1 MPNLPGLRPTGD
13 RPSVGGRNTPR
24 VATQGPRFQTPGLR
38 PVANPV
44 ETFSRPQAAQ
54 TDNSWLS
61 LARAL
66 GDISPAI
73 NQMLDGEA
81 NRQKQAQ
88 EDLANRRI
96 NGMSFEEARAAVDG
110 GQISELQNP
119 WYNAAFMKQYGER
132 LAYDRINQLS
142 VEYETSPDKATMN
155 FDQFVAGTMAK
166 DLEQH
171 GDNKFFMAGYT
182 PLMQSFNAQRGV
194 KVAQQQATEM
204 VAESQTGVYQTF
216 LGMARVMTSE
226 GKSPAEIHEAIRAK
240 YSGNREMLHV
250 DFKTQD
256 IELIRAAEAWAA
268 EGNYALVQEVLTKP
282 RMASDGTNL
291 GALSENPAY
300 AADTARILK
309 ASQAK
314 QFEVDQTNLAGER
327 TRFIAMADKGQLQPE
342 AFLDMALAKPELFS
356 EAAARSL
363 VERNNAVVIRAQEEF
378 AKQSQT
384 LALQAQAT
392 QSNFELTQNDLRAV
406 TDGTVPFLQDGY
418 VLNDKGER
426 VIVPVEKRR
435 ENVAAAF
442 SAQLRAAAEAQNL
455 TPEQAED
462 FEIQGFATN
471 NLENPTWTRALA
483 SGPTAATPQN
493 LSGESLP
500 PGLVEGARL
509 YMKLHD
515 TAPQLL
521 KKHIRDEATMNFY
534 EAYRIASEYNGSDT
548 RQALLQA
555 VKVTQDPSGYS
566 NPMYSVSL
574 KSVQEAM
581 PTTIGG
587 ILGIGSQ
594 QVENQPYVVGE
605 IQRLAEFYLRN
616 NMNPDQAL
624 RTATERFLQF
634 NKPINGDY
642 VNVGSKDLPENFPQ
656 LAVRA
661 LEAYVTNHPDEGLEL
676 DDLTIAPVED
686 GSGNWVIINK
696 AFRYPVEDPVARWV
710 NLRGLVEME
719 ETRLNEVKQGIIG
732 NINDGQ
738 ATARQT
744 VLDDLAASDH
754 SGEGLTIPQVEML
767 ERLGTTGGLV
777 GPDGMTVE
785 APEVAPMGDLSFSS
799 VVNAGGGY
807 TTVQGADGQTY
818 TRKGPRAWRNHN
830 PGNIEYGPFAKAHGA
845 VGTDGRFAVFPTY
858 EAGRA
863 AKEALLFT
871 TTRYQ
876 RHEEGGYAKGSIGSA
891 IYRYAPPTENDTEAY
906 IRAITSALGLTGNTS
921 LSELSAAQRSVML
934 DAMERI
940 EGFREGT
947 VLVAEAAN

>member
-13 RPSVGGRNTPR
+13 RPSVGGRNNPR
-24 VATQGPRFQTPGLR
+24 VATQAPRFQTPGLR

-44 ETFSRPQAAQ
+44 DTFSRPQAAQ
-54 TDNSWLS
+54 TNNSWLG

-66 GDISPAI
+66 GDISPAL
-73 NQMLDGEA
+73 NDMLNGEA
-81 NRQKQAQ
+81 TRQKQAQ
-88 EDLANRRI
+88 EDLANKRI

-110 GQISELQNP
+110 GQMSELQNP

-142 VEYETSPDKATMN
+142 VEYETSPDKAAMN

-182 PLMQSFNAQRGV
+182 PLMQTFNAQGGI

-216 LGMARVMTSE
+216 LGLARVMASE

-240 YSGNREMLHV
+240 YAGNREMLHV

-256 IELIRAAEAWAA
+256 IELVRAAEAWAA

-327 TRFIAMADKGQLQPE
+327 TRFIAMADKGQLEPD

-363 VERNNAVVIRAQEEF
+363 VERNNAVVIKAQDEF

-384 LALQAQAT
+384 LALRAQAT

-406 TDGTVPFLQDGY
+406 TDGTVPFLQEGY
-418 VLNDKGER
+418 VYNEKGER
-426 VIVPVEKRR
+426 VTVPMEKRR

-442 SAQLRAAAEAQNL
+442 SAQLRAAAEARNL

-471 NLENPTWTRALA
+471 NLENPTWTRTLA

-515 TAPQLL
+515 ASPRLL
-521 KKHIRDEATMNFY
+521 ARHIKDEATMDFY
-534 EAYRIASEYNGSDT
+534 EAYRIASEYNGSDP

-574 KSVQEAM
+574 KAVQEAM

-587 ILGIGSQ
+587 LLGISQ
-594 QVENQPYVVGE
+594 LGGQTVDNQPYVVGE
-605 IQRLAEFYLRN
+605 IQRLTEFYLRN

-661 LEAYVTNHPDEGLEL
+661 LGAYVTNHPDEGLEL

-696 AFRYPVEDPVARWV
+696 AFRYPVEDPATRWV

-777 GPDGMTVE
+777 GPDGVTVE
-785 APEVAPMGDLSFSS
+785 APEATPIGDLSLSS
-799 VVNAGGGY
+799 VVSYGGGF
-807 TTVQGADGQTY
+807 TTVRGSDGQTY

-863 AKEALLFT
+863 AKSALIFDTPQYRNLT
-871 TTRYQ
+871 LQ
-876 RHEEGGYAKGSIGSA
+876 DA
-891 IYRYAPPTENDTEAY
+891 IYRYAPPSENNSASYAVRVASEAGVSLDTVMYTVPEAK
-906 IRAITSALGLTGNTS
+906 RAAI
-921 LSELSAAQRSVML
+921 L
-934 DAMERI
+934 DAMESV
-940 EGFREGT
+940 EGFKEGT
-947 VLVAEAAN
+947 VLMAEAAN